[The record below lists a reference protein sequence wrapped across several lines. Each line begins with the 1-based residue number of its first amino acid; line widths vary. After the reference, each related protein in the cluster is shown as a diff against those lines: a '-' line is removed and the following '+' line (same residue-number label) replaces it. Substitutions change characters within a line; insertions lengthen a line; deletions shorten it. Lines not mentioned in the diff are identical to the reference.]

1 MSSGLNT
8 VIAALGEPGAV
19 VLAPTSTLYGLS
31 GLASDEESCLRIA
44 RLKGRAPGPLIVLVN
59 RLPPAL
65 AGAGLERLW
74 PGPVTL
80 LVDAEA
86 LDFPV
91 ASAHVGPSGQVALRW
106 DPEPEL
112 APLIQA
118 CGPIT
123 STSANLH
130 GQAPIL
136 DPKACP
142 VAVDAIL
149 DVGPRAD
156 SPPSTMIDLRGRRIV
171 REGAALDRARAFLK
185 ALD

>member
-1 MSSGLNT
+1 MSARSSA
-8 VIAALGEPGAV
+8 VIAALGMPGAV

-31 GLASDEESCLRIA
+31 GLASDAESCLRIA
-44 RLKGRAPGPLIVLVN
+44 RLKGRAPGPLIVLIN
-59 RLPPAL
+59 RLPSAL
-65 AGAGLERLW
+65 TGLGLERIW
-74 PGPVTL
+74 PGPVTV
-80 LVDAEA
+80 LVDAGD

-91 ASAHVGPSGQVALRW
+91 AAANIGPSGQVAVRW

-112 APLIQA
+112 EPVISAL
-118 CGPIT
+118 GPIT

-136 DPKACP
+136 DPKDCP

-156 SPPSTMIDLRGRRIV
+156 SPPSTMLDLRGRRIL
-171 REGAALDRARAFLK
+171 REGAALARARAFLQ

>member
-1 MSSGLNT
+1 MSVGLT
-8 VIAALGEPGAV
+8 SLITALGKPGAV

-44 RLKGRAPGPLIVLVN
+44 RLKGRAPGPLIVLIN

-65 AGAGLERLW
+65 TSLGLEQVW
-74 PGPVTL
+74 PGPVTV
-80 LVDAEA
+80 LVDAGA

-91 ASAHVGPSGQVALRW
+91 AAANIGPTGQVAVRW

-112 APLIQA
+112 GPVIAA
-118 CGPIT
+118 VGPIT

-136 DPKACP
+136 DPKDCP

-156 SPPSTMIDLRGRRIV
+156 SPPSTMVDLAGRRIL
-171 REGAALDRARAFLK
+171 REGAALDRARAFLE